1 MKTITIQLQE
11 DKDAQLLMDMLRS
24 MKFDGEIET
33 FEESETISEE
43 ELQMWNDRVEE
54 YRKDPSKGKD
64 LKDVEL
70 LLSKYGILS

>member
-24 MKFDGEIET
+24 VKFDGEIET

-70 LLSKYGILS
+70 LLSKYGI

>member
-24 MKFDGEIET
+24 VKFEGEIEA
-33 FEESETISEE
+33 FEELETISEE
-43 ELQMWNDRVEE
+43 ELQMLSDRVEE

-64 LKDVEL
+64 LKDMEL
-70 LLSKYGILS
+70 ILSKYGI

>member
-24 MKFDGEIET
+24 VKFEGEIEA
-33 FEESETISEE
+33 FEELETIC
-43 ELQMWNDRVEE
+43 VEE

-64 LKDVEL
+64 LKDMEL
-70 LLSKYGILS
+70 ILSKYGI

>member
-24 MKFDGEIET
+24 VKFEGEIEA
-33 FEESETISEE
+33 FEELETISEE
-43 ELQMWNDRVEE
+43 ELQMLSDRVEE

-64 LKDVEL
+64 LKDMEL
-70 LLSKYGILS
+70 ILSKYVI